1 MKLNVL
7 IYLVL
12 SLMLAVS
19 CNLIK
24 GKKGGKSS
32 TTGWS
37 YNDPKNGG
45 FEYQS
50 GYQQPTGPGLVY
62 IQGGTFT
69 MGRVEQDV
77 IYEANN
83 TPRRVTVASFYMDEC
98 EVRNIDWREYLFW
111 LQRVYPGKDSI
122 YKAALPD
129 TLVWRRDELAFNEP
143 YFENYLRHAAYS
155 EYPVVGVSWIKA
167 DRYCQWRTDRAN
179 EAILVDEQIL
189 GQDKT
194 QKNDSVFTYDAYLN
208 GLFSDTVRPGKRPMK
223 SLADPKVLRRVN
235 LSDGILLP
243 RYQIPTEAQWEY
255 AALGL
260 IGKTEEEVV
269 LERRIY
275 PWDGNQIRN
284 SSKKMRGS
292 MMANNVRGR
301 GDYMGTA
308 GFLNDAHEI
317 TASVKSFE
325 PNDYGLYCMAGNVNE
340 WVKDVYRPNSSMDVN
355 EFLPFRGNVYTN
367 YRIDSLTGMPMKN
380 SYGELIRDTAKIGA
394 NLINYGDGDY
404 QTQLTDVD
412 EWKQD
417 TILVNVNGKMVKTLR
432 PRTTDMYAT
441 GTGTSTPRISDRT
454 RVYKGG
460 GWKDR
465 TYWLGPGT
473 RRPLDERKSSNDL
486 GFRCSM
492 THLGDSNSR

>member
-1 MKLNVL
+1 
-7 IYLVL
+7 
-12 SLMLAVS
+12 
-19 CNLIK
+19 
-24 GKKGGKSS
+24 
-32 TTGWS
+32 
-37 YNDPKNGG
+37 
-45 FEYQS
+45 
-50 GYQQPTGPGLVY
+50 
-62 IQGGTFT
+62 

-208 GLFSDTVRPGKRPMK
+208 GLYSDTVRKGKRPMR
-223 SLADPKVLRRVN
+223 SLADAKVLRRVN

-367 YRIDSLTGMPMKN
+367 YRIDTLTGMPMKN
-380 SYGELIRDTAKIGA
+380 IYGELIRDTAKIGA
-394 NLINYGDGDY
+394 NHINYGDGDY
-404 QTQLTDVD
+404 QTQLSDVD

-417 TILVNVNGKMVKTLR
+417 TIVENINGKIVKRLR

-486 GFRCSM
+486 GFRCAM

>member
-32 TTGWS
+32 TTGWD
-37 YNDPKNGG
+37 YNNPKNGG
-45 FEYQS
+45 FEYKS
-50 GYQQPTGPGLVY
+50 GYQQQAGPGLVF

-77 IYEANN
+77 IYETNN
-83 TPRRVTVASFYMDEC
+83 TPRRVTVASFYMDET

-111 LQRVYPGKDSI
+111 IQRVYPNKDSI

-129 TLVWRRDELAFNEP
+129 TLVWRDELSFNEP
-143 YFENYLRHAAYS
+143 YIENYLRHAAFA
-155 EYPVVGVSWIKA
+155 EYPVVGVSWLKA
-167 DRYCQWRTDRAN
+167 EKFCRWRTDRAN
-179 EAILVDEQIL
+179 EAILI
-189 GQDKT
+189 QD
-194 QKNDSVFTYDAYLN
+194 QKLLQDTAQRGDSVFTSDSYLN
-208 GLFSDTVRPGKRPMK
+208 GVFTGKEGKRPIK
-223 SLADPKVLRRVN
+223 SLSKTGTTRKVTI
-235 LSDGILLP
+235 SDGIFLP
-243 RYQIPTEAQWEY
+243 RYRIPTEAEWEY

-275 PWDGNQIRN
+275 PWDGNQVRN
-284 SSKKMRGS
+284 SGKKLRGT

-317 TASVKSFE
+317 TAPVKTFE

-340 WVKDVYRPNSSMDVN
+340 WVQDVYRPNSSMDVN
-355 EFLPFRGNVYTN
+355 EFQPLRGNVYTN
-367 YRIDSLTGMPMKN
+367 YRVDSITRLPMKN
-380 SYGELIRDTAKIGA
+380 EYGELIRDTAKFNA
-394 NLINYGDGDY
+394 NYINYRDGDY
-404 QTQLTDVD
+404 QTLLREDD

-417 TILVNVNGKMVKTLR
+417 TIDVLENGKMVRTLR
-432 PRTTDMYAT
+432 PRTTEMYAT
-441 GTGTSTPRISDRT
+441 GTGTSTPRISDHT

-473 RRPLDERKSSNDL
+473 RRPMDERKSANDV
-486 GFRCSM
+486 GFRCAM
-492 THLGDSNSR
+492 THLGDINVR

>member
-1 MKLNVL
+1 
-7 IYLVL
+7 
-12 SLMLAVS
+12 
-19 CNLIK
+19 
-24 GKKGGKSS
+24 
-32 TTGWS
+32 
-37 YNDPKNGG
+37 
-45 FEYQS
+45 
-50 GYQQPTGPGLVY
+50 
-62 IQGGTFT
+62 
-69 MGRVEQDV
+69 
-77 IYEANN
+77 
-83 TPRRVTVASFYMDEC
+83 
-98 EVRNIDWREYLFW
+98 
-111 LQRVYPGKDSI
+111 
-122 YKAALPD
+122 
-129 TLVWRRDELAFNEP
+129 
-143 YFENYLRHAAYS
+143 
-155 EYPVVGVSWIKA
+155 
-167 DRYCQWRTDRAN
+167 
-179 EAILVDEQIL
+179 
-189 GQDKT
+189 
-194 QKNDSVFTYDAYLN
+194 
-208 GLFSDTVRPGKRPMK
+208 MK

-243 RYQIPTEAQWEY
+243 RYRIPTEAEWEY

-284 SSKKMRGS
+284 SSKRMRGS

-340 WVKDVYRPNSSMDVN
+340 WVQDVYRPTSSMDVN
-355 EFLPFRGNVYTN
+355 EFQPLRGNVYTN
-367 YRIDSLTGMPMKN
+367 YRVDSLTGLPMKN

-394 NLINYGDGDY
+394 NYINYRDGDY
-404 QTQLTDVD
+404 QTLLREDD
-412 EWKQD
+412 AWAQD
-417 TILVNVNGKMVKTLR
+417 TIVDNVNGKMVKTIR
-432 PRTTDMYAT
+432 QRTTEMYAT

-473 RRPLDERKSSNDL
+473 RRPMDERKSANDL
-486 GFRCSM
+486 GFRCAM